1 MNKEAYDKAKQLNND
16 IRAINYNLRK
26 IKEDNV
32 SIIIQTPFSF
42 SSRLERE
49 FIEWL
54 EEKADEYQKEFDEL

>member
-1 MNKEAYDKAKQLNND
+1 MNKETYDKAKQLNND

-54 EEKADEYQKEFDEL
+54 E

>member
-1 MNKEAYDKAKQLNND
+1 MNKEIYDKAKQLNND

-26 IKEDNV
+26 IKEDNM
-32 SIIIQTPFSF
+32 SIIIQTPFSL

-54 EEKADEYQKEFDEL
+54 EKKMIEYQKEFDEL